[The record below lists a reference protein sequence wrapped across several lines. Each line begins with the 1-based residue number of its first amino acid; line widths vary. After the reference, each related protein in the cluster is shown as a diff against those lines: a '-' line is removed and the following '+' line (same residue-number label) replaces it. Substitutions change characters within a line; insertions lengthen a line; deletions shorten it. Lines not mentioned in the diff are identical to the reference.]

1 MNSNIYYRK
10 KHSYKNRPYYCPIN
24 NMWFYP
30 YMYMNP
36 YTSYM
41 LNPFMTPYTDPYMNA
56 YYGNMCSYKDK
67 AQCRATRA
75 YGADNYGFTKENI
88 YPKRYQKEVYVGEEN
103 KKRFYEEDSLDDMVI
118 FNEDD
123 KNEHIKKEKKLD
135 RAQEKIYDSDLESAF
150 IEKKEIQLEKINKE
164 AEAGES
170 KEKEPY
176 RGIKINMRKVP
187 LKEITD

>member
-36 YTSYM
+36 YISHMT
-41 LNPFMTPYTDPYMNA
+41 NPFMASYMEPYMNA
-56 YYGNMCSYKDK
+56 YYGNVCSYKDR
-67 AQCRATRA
+67 AQCGAARA
-75 YGADNYGFTKENI
+75 YGEDNYGFTKRNI
-88 YPKRYQKEVYVGEEN
+88 YPKQYEKEVYRGEEN
-103 KKRFYEEDSLDDMVI
+103 KKRFYEEDSLDDIVI
-118 FNEDD
+118 FNEGDN
-123 KNEHIKKEKKLD
+123 NEHIEKEKKLD
-135 RAQEKIYDSDLESAF
+135 KAQEKIYDSDLESAF
-150 IEKKEIQLEKINKE
+150 IEKREIQLEKINKE
-164 AEAGES
+164 AEVDES